1 MEPRT
6 QERVEQWDS
15 RPFSG
20 GYDGLSDLADAD
32 FSGAVSAAGTWLFM
46 LNGRIVGVV
55 DGAIE
60 DFEAASGTRYEAP
73 DPALPLLCTMEEH
86 GGETRAKYYTNE
98 TPLREVD
105 GTLQSGSFTG
115 YVELSENV
123 LSGDYYA
130 VYYGGRR
137 MAAAYIGNADRL
149 LTGDEAFERAAD
161 EVGIYEVRDVEI
173 EVTDV
178 PGTGPDSSAT
188 DATGGSAGDSSPATG
203 PDADAADAR
212 AEPSAD
218 PTESALGSIDIAG
231 SEPEPDPAETGA
243 DGAASAPL
251 EDVTI
256 GDATTDDAAADAPD
270 SDPSTEPSGITATDA
285 DPLDSEPASGGIT
298 DAESADAAEPVGAVD
313 DRSAAE
319 PADGSVA
326 DEPVDERDRP
336 SVDDRTQPAETA
348 TEVRTEAVED
358 DARARSASDADADA
372 NAEPDSETGSTADTS
387 PDLAEVEAAAE
398 QLEQNDISWTEDDV
412 ADSPSDEDAGAADA
426 GATAGAVPESNPTDA
441 ATSEPD
447 PTAAPTSEPES
458 AGAAVTAAPEPDAE
472 DTEET
477 DERFDQEAQWRETRS
492 IPSIDPD
499 NSQSDDSS
507 RAAGRSE
514 TSQRSRARREAETD
528 RNGQRRRTAGEATRQ
543 QSSRRSQ
550 ETNAARQ
557 RRPQEAER
565 ADASSGGSG
574 ADAGPAAAEASDGAD
589 DRVAELEERVETL
602 EERRDELVAAAEE
615 LEAERDQ
622 LRSEN
627 EELSSTIDRLRSRI
641 EELETELE
649 RAREADAGAGATPA
663 ASTQLS
669 ADRAL
674 ADTNLFVRYASK
686 SQPTL
691 ESAHGGESD
700 RSDVAANLRLEHH
713 TGFDAADVAV
723 DGRPYEE
730 FLAGTMEHRFV
741 DWLTSTVLFEIR
753 DTGNADGLGDLYD
766 AIPQIDRAE
775 LDATISLQDDETEDV
790 PDQVR
795 FDVVAFDKM
804 GNPLLVANLN
814 DSREPATQGML
825 EEMEEAASAVK
836 ANYPDLAAAVVVTS
850 SYFEPGALEVAEQAT
865 SGGLLSRGSKMSYV
879 NLSRKT
885 GYHLCLVESRSEGF
899 HMNVPEL

>member
-6 QERVEQWDS
+6 QERVEQWDF

-46 LNGRIVGVV
+46 LNGRIVGVL

-105 GTLQSGSFTG
+105 ETLQSGSFTG

-137 MAAAYIGNADRL
+137 MAAAYVGNAERL
-149 LTGDEAFERAAD
+149 FTGDEAFERAAD

-178 PGTGPDSSAT
+178 PGTQPDSSAS
-188 DATGGSAGDSSPATG
+188 DASDGNAGNSSPATG
-203 PDADAADAR
+203 ANSGAADAR

-218 PTESALGSIDIAG
+218 PTESALDSIDISG
-231 SEPEPDPAETGA
+231 SEPEPGPAETETETEA

-256 GDATTDDAAADAPD
+256 GGTTTDDAAADAPD

-285 DPLDSEPASGGIT
+285 EPLDSDPASSGIT
-298 DAESADAAEPVGAVD
+298 DAESADAAEPVGAVG
-313 DRSAAE
+313 DR
-319 PADGSVA
+319 SVA
-326 DEPVDERDRP
+326 DEPVDAAESVDERDRP
-336 SVDDRTQPAETA
+336 SADDRTQPAETT
-348 TEVRTEAVED
+348 TEARTETVDEG
-358 DARARSASDADADA
+358 ARARSASDADADA
-372 NAEPDSETGSTADTS
+372 DADAEPDAETGATAGTS

-412 ADSPSDEDAGAADA
+412 ADSPSDDDAGAADA
-426 GATAGAVPESNPTDA
+426 GATADAVPKSDPTDA
-441 ATSEPD
+441 ATSKPD
-447 PTAAPTSEPES
+447 PTTAATAEP
-458 AGAAVTAAPEPDAE
+458 AVTAAPEPDAE
-472 DTEET
+472 DAEET

-507 RAAGRSE
+507 RAASRAE
-514 TSQRSRARREAETD
+514 TGQRSRARRETETD
-528 RNGQRRRTAGEATRQ
+528 QNGQRRRTAGEATRQ
-543 QSSRRSQ
+543 QSSRQPQ
-550 ETNAARQ
+550 ETNAARK
-557 RRPQEAER
+557 RRPQKAER
-565 ADASSGGSG
+565 ADAPSGGSS
-574 ADAGPAAAEASDGAD
+574 ADAGPAAAEASDAND

-602 EERRDELVAAAEE
+602 EEQRDELVAAAEE
-615 LEAERDQ
+615 LEAERDRLQ
-622 LRSEN
+622 SEN

-649 RAREADAGAGATPA
+649 RAREADTGTEATAA

-723 DGRPYEE
+723 DGQPYEE

-790 PDQVR
+790 PEQVR